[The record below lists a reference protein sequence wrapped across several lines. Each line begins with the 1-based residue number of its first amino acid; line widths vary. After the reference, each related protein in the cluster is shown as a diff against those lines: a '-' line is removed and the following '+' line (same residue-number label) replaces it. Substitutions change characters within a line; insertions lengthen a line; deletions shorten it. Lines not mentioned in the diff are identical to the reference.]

1 MSLILSII
9 SMFIVFFIINLL
21 GKVDK
26 EVCFKMLNKEKGVLA
41 LLILFFNVFLYVRY
55 KGTSYYWF
63 YYYLLI
69 YLTISAYI
77 DYKIQKVY
85 CFLNY
90 ITMAV
95 SLVFWG
101 SQVINGVDTI
111 PGVTAYIFFIAIS
124 CMLRVLGAYAGGDNE
139 VFIAIGY
146 FIVALNTINPLI
158 KLLLIML
165 MSSILLPI
173 LNFKYFSIKNM
184 RFKEGNKIAF
194 VPAIMLS
201 TMIIISL

>member
-41 LLILFFNVFLYVRY
+41 MLMLLFNTFIYIKY
-55 KGTSYYWF
+55 EGTSYYWF

-69 YLTISAYI
+69 YLTVSAYI

-95 SLVFWG
+95 SVVFWG

-111 PGVTAYIFFIAIS
+111 PGVTAYIFFVIMSFIFK
-124 CMLRVLGAYAGGDNE
+124 LTGAYAGGDNE

-165 MSSILLPI
+165 MSSILLPM

>member
-41 LLILFFNVFLYVRY
+41 LLILFFNVFLYVKY

-69 YLTISAYI
+69 YLTVSAYI

-85 CFLNY
+85 CFFNY

-95 SLVFWG
+95 SVVFWG

-111 PGVTAYIFFIAIS
+111 PGVTAYIFFVLIS
-124 CMLRVLGAYAGGDNE
+124 IIFNVTGAYAGGDNE
-139 VFIAIGY
+139 VFIVIGY

-165 MSSILLPI
+165 ISSILLPV
-173 LNFKYFSIKNM
+173 LNYKHFNLKKLEFEEGKN
-184 RFKEGNKIAF
+184 IAF

>member
-69 YLTISAYI
+69 YLTVSAYI

-90 ITMAV
+90 TTMAV
-95 SLVFWG
+95 SLGLWG
-101 SQVINGVDTI
+101 YQVLNGVDTI
-111 PGVTAYIFFIAIS
+111 PGVTAYIFFVIIS
-124 CMLRVLGAYAGGDNE
+124 FIFKLTGAYAGGDNE

-201 TMIIISL
+201 TMINISL

>member
-1 MSLILSII
+1 MSVILSII
-9 SMFIVFFIINLL
+9 SMFIVFFIIELL
-21 GKVDK
+21 GKVDE

-41 LLILFFNVFLYVRY
+41 MLMLLFNTFIYIKY
-55 KGTSYYWF
+55 EGTSYYWF

-69 YLTISAYI
+69 YLTVSAYI

-85 CFLNY
+85 CFFNY

-95 SLVFWG
+95 SVVFWG

-111 PGVTAYIFFIAIS
+111 PGVTAYIFFVLIS
-124 CMLRVLGAYAGGDNE
+124 IILNVTGAYAGGDNE
-139 VFIAIGY
+139 VFIVIGY

-165 MSSILLPI
+165 ISSILLPV
-173 LNFKYFSIKNM
+173 LNYKHFNLKKLEFEEGKN
-184 RFKEGNKIAF
+184 IAF

>member
-55 KGTSYYWF
+55 KGTSYYWL

-69 YLTISAYI
+69 YLTVSAYI

-85 CFLNY
+85 CFFNY

-95 SLVFWG
+95 SLGLWG
-101 SQVINGVDTI
+101 YQVLNGIDTI
-111 PGVTAYIFFIAIS
+111 PGVTAYVFFIAIS
-124 CMLRVLGAYAGGDNE
+124 CMLRFLGAYAGGDNE
-139 VFIAIGY
+139 VFIAVGY

-165 MSSILLPI
+165 MSSILLPM

-194 VPAIMLS
+194 IPAIMLS

>member
-1 MSLILSII
+1 MSVILSII
-9 SMFIVFFIINLL
+9 SMFIVFFIIELL
-21 GKVDK
+21 GKVDE

-41 LLILFFNVFLYVRY
+41 MLILLFNTFIYIKY
-55 KGTSYYWF
+55 EGTSYYWF

-69 YLTISAYI
+69 YLTVSAYI

-85 CFLNY
+85 CFFNY

-95 SLVFWG
+95 SLGLWG
-101 SQVINGVDTI
+101 CQVLNGIDTI
-111 PGVTAYIFFIAIS
+111 PGVTAYVFFIAIS

-165 MSSILLPI
+165 MSSILLPM

>member
-69 YLTISAYI
+69 YLTVSAYI

-95 SLVFWG
+95 SVVFWG

-111 PGVTAYIFFIAIS
+111 PGVTAYIFFVLIS
-124 CMLRVLGAYAGGDNE
+124 IIFNVTGAYAGGDNE
-139 VFIAIGY
+139 VFIVIGY

-165 MSSILLPI
+165 ISSILLPV
-173 LNFKYFSIKNM
+173 LNYKHFNLKKLEFEEGKN
-184 RFKEGNKIAF
+184 IAF

>member
-165 MSSILLPI
+165 MSSILLPM

>member
-69 YLTISAYI
+69 YLTVSAYI

-95 SLVFWG
+95 SVVFWG

-111 PGVTAYIFFIAIS
+111 PGVTAYIFFVLIS
-124 CMLRVLGAYAGGDNE
+124 IILNVTGAYAGGDNE
-139 VFIAIGY
+139 VFIVIGY
-146 FIVALNTINPLI
+146 FIVALNKINPLI

-165 MSSILLPI
+165 ISSILLPV
-173 LNFKYFSIKNM
+173 LNYKHFNLKKLEFE
-184 RFKEGNKIAF
+184 EGRNIAF

>member
-146 FIVALNTINPLI
+146 FIIALNTINPLI

-165 MSSILLPI
+165 MSSILLPM

-194 VPAIMLS
+194 IPAIMLS

>member
-26 EVCFKMLNKEKGVLA
+26 EVCFKMLVLA

-55 KGTSYYWF
+55 KGTSYYWL

-69 YLTISAYI
+69 YLTVSAYI

-85 CFLNY
+85 CFFNY

-95 SLVFWG
+95 SLGLWG
-101 SQVINGVDTI
+101 YQVLNGIDTI
-111 PGVTAYIFFIAIS
+111 PGVTAYVFFIAIS
-124 CMLRVLGAYAGGDNE
+124 CMLRFLGAYAGGDNE
-139 VFIAIGY
+139 VFIAVGY

-165 MSSILLPI
+165 MSSILLPM

-194 VPAIMLS
+194 IPAIMLS

>member
-9 SMFIVFFIINLL
+9 SMFIVFFIIKLL

-69 YLTISAYI
+69 YLTVSAYI

-95 SLVFWG
+95 SVVFWG

-111 PGVTAYIFFIAIS
+111 PGVTAYIFFVLIS
-124 CMLRVLGAYAGGDNE
+124 IIFNVTGAYAGGDNE
-139 VFIAIGY
+139 VFIVIGY

-165 MSSILLPI
+165 ISSILLPV
-173 LNFKYFSIKNM
+173 LNYKHFNLKKLEFEEGKN
-184 RFKEGNKIAF
+184 IAF

>member
-9 SMFIVFFIINLL
+9 SMFIVFFITNLL

-69 YLTISAYI
+69 YLTVSAYI

-90 ITMAV
+90 ITMAI
-95 SLVFWG
+95 SLGLWG
-101 SQVINGVDTI
+101 YQVLNGVDTI
-111 PGVTAYIFFIAIS
+111 PGVTAYIFFVIIS
-124 CMLRVLGAYAGGDNE
+124 FIFKLTGAYAGGDNE

-201 TMIIISL
+201 TMINISL

>member
-1 MSLILSII
+1 MSVILSII

-63 YYYLLI
+63 YCYLLI
-69 YLTISAYI
+69 YLTVSAYI

-95 SLVFWG
+95 SVVFWG

-111 PGVTAYIFFIAIS
+111 PGVTAYIFFVLIS
-124 CMLRVLGAYAGGDNE
+124 IILNVTGAYAGGDNE
-139 VFIAIGY
+139 VFIVIGY

-165 MSSILLPI
+165 ISSILLPV
-173 LNFKYFSIKNM
+173 LNYKHFNLKKLEFE
-184 RFKEGNKIAF
+184 EGNKIAF

>member
-9 SMFIVFFIINLL
+9 SMFIVFLIINLL

-201 TMIIISL
+201 TMINISL

>member
-1 MSLILSII
+1 MSVILSII

-21 GKVDK
+21 GNVDK

-165 MSSILLPI
+165 MSSILLPM

-194 VPAIMLS
+194 IPAIMLS

>member
-9 SMFIVFFIINLL
+9 SMFIIFFIINLL

-41 LLILFFNVFLYVRY
+41 LLILFFNVFLYIRY

-69 YLTISAYI
+69 YLTVSAYI

-85 CFLNY
+85 CFFNY

-95 SLVFWG
+95 SLGLWG
-101 SQVINGVDTI
+101 YQVLNGIDTI
-111 PGVTAYIFFIAIS
+111 PGVTAYVFFIAIS
-124 CMLRVLGAYAGGDNE
+124 CMLRFLGAYAGGDNE

-158 KLLLIML
+158 KLLLIVL
-165 MSSILLPI
+165 MSSILLPM

-194 VPAIMLS
+194 IPAIMLS

>member
-9 SMFIVFFIINLL
+9 SMFIVFFIIKLL

-69 YLTISAYI
+69 YLTVSAYI

-90 ITMAV
+90 ITMAI
-95 SLVFWG
+95 SLGLWG
-101 SQVINGVDTI
+101 YQVLNGVDTI
-111 PGVTAYIFFIAIS
+111 PGVTAYIFFVIIS
-124 CMLRVLGAYAGGDNE
+124 FIFKLTGAYAGGDNE

-201 TMIIISL
+201 TMINISL

>member
-1 MSLILSII
+1 MSVILSII

-41 LLILFFNVFLYVRY
+41 MLMLLFNTFIYIKY
-55 KGTSYYWF
+55 EGTSYYWF

-69 YLTISAYI
+69 YLTVSAYI

-95 SLVFWG
+95 SLGLWG
-101 SQVINGVDTI
+101 CQVLNGIDTI
-111 PGVTAYIFFIAIS
+111 PGVTAYVFFIAIS

-165 MSSILLPI
+165 MSSILLTM

>member
-1 MSLILSII
+1 MSVILSII

-41 LLILFFNVFLYVRY
+41 LLILLFNVFLYVRY

-69 YLTISAYI
+69 YLTVSAYI

-95 SLVFWG
+95 SVVFWG

-111 PGVTAYIFFIAIS
+111 PGVTAYIFFVLIS
-124 CMLRVLGAYAGGDNE
+124 IILNVTGAYAGGDNE
-139 VFIAIGY
+139 VFIVIGY

-165 MSSILLPI
+165 ISSILLPV
-173 LNFKYFSIKNM
+173 LNYKHFNLKKLEFE
-184 RFKEGNKIAF
+184 EGNKIAF

>member
-9 SMFIVFFIINLL
+9 GVFIVFFIINLL

-41 LLILFFNVFLYVRY
+41 LLILFFNVFLYARY

-69 YLTISAYI
+69 YLTVSAYI

-85 CFLNY
+85 CFFNY

-95 SLVFWG
+95 SLGLWG
-101 SQVINGVDTI
+101 YQVLNGVDTI
-111 PGVTAYIFFIAIS
+111 PGVTAYIFFVIMSFIFK
-124 CMLRVLGAYAGGDNE
+124 LTGAYAGGDNE

-165 MSSILLPI
+165 MSSILLPM

>member
-9 SMFIVFFIINLL
+9 SMFIVFLIINLL

-69 YLTISAYI
+69 YLTVSAYI

-90 ITMAV
+90 ITMAI
-95 SLVFWG
+95 SLGLWG
-101 SQVINGVDTI
+101 YQVLNGVDTI
-111 PGVTAYIFFIAIS
+111 PGVTAYIFFVIIS
-124 CMLRVLGAYAGGDNE
+124 FIFKLTGAYAGGDNE

-201 TMIIISL
+201 TMINISL

>member
-1 MSLILSII
+1 MSVILSII

-69 YLTISAYI
+69 YLTVSAYI

-90 ITMAV
+90 TTMAV
-95 SLVFWG
+95 SLGLWG
-101 SQVINGVDTI
+101 YQVLNGVDTI
-111 PGVTAYIFFIAIS
+111 PGVTAYIFFVIIS
-124 CMLRVLGAYAGGDNE
+124 FIFKLTGAYAGGDNE

-201 TMIIISL
+201 TMINISL

>member
-165 MSSILLPI
+165 MSSILLPM

-194 VPAIMLS
+194 IPAIMLS

>member
-9 SMFIVFFIINLL
+9 SMFIVFLIINLL

-69 YLTISAYI
+69 YLTVSAYI

-90 ITMAV
+90 ITMAI
-95 SLVFWG
+95 SLGLWG
-101 SQVINGVDTI
+101 YQVLNGVDTI
-111 PGVTAYIFFIAIS
+111 PGVTAYIFFVIIS
-124 CMLRVLGAYAGGDNE
+124 FIFKLTGAYAGGDNE

-146 FIVALNTINPLI
+146 FIVALNKINPLI

-201 TMIIISL
+201 TMINISL

>member
-1 MSLILSII
+1 MSVILSII

-69 YLTISAYI
+69 YLTVSAYI

-95 SLVFWG
+95 SVVFWG

-111 PGVTAYIFFIAIS
+111 PGVTAYIFFVIMSFIFK
-124 CMLRVLGAYAGGDNE
+124 LTGAYAGGDNE

-165 MSSILLPI
+165 MSSILLPM
-173 LNFKYFSIKNM
+173 LNFKCFSIKNM

-194 VPAIMLS
+194 IPAIMLS

>member
-69 YLTISAYI
+69 YLTVSAYI

-90 ITMAV
+90 ITMAI
-95 SLVFWG
+95 SLGLWG
-101 SQVINGVDTI
+101 YQVLNGVDTI
-111 PGVTAYIFFIAIS
+111 PGVTAYIFFVLIS
-124 CMLRVLGAYAGGDNE
+124 IILNVTGAYAGGDNE
-139 VFIAIGY
+139 VFIVIGY

-158 KLLLIML
+158 ELLLIML
-165 MSSILLPI
+165 ISSILLPI
-173 LNFKYFSIKNM
+173 LNFKYFSIKKM
-184 RFKEGNKIAF
+184 EFKEGNKIAF
-194 VPAIMLS
+194 IPAIMLS

>member
-69 YLTISAYI
+69 YLTVSAYI

-111 PGVTAYIFFIAIS
+111 PGVTAYIFFVIIS
-124 CMLRVLGAYAGGDNE
+124 FIFKLTGAYAGGDNE

>member
-69 YLTISAYI
+69 YLTVSAYI

-90 ITMAV
+90 TTMAV
-95 SLVFWG
+95 SLGLWG
-101 SQVINGVDTI
+101 YQVLNGVDTI
-111 PGVTAYIFFIAIS
+111 PGVTAYIFFVIIS
-124 CMLRVLGAYAGGDNE
+124 FIFKLTGAYAGGDNE

-165 MSSILLPI
+165 MSSILLPM

-201 TMIIISL
+201 TMINISL

>member
-41 LLILFFNVFLYVRY
+41 LLILFFNVFLYVKY

-69 YLTISAYI
+69 YITVSAYI

-85 CFLNY
+85 CFFNY

-95 SLVFWG
+95 SLGLWG
-101 SQVINGVDTI
+101 YQVLNGIDTI
-111 PGVTAYIFFIAIS
+111 PGVTAYVFFIAIC

-165 MSSILLPI
+165 MSSILLTM

>member
-9 SMFIVFFIINLL
+9 SMFIVFFITNLL

-69 YLTISAYI
+69 YLTVSAYI

-95 SLVFWG
+95 SLDLWG
-101 SQVINGVDTI
+101 SQVLNGIDTI
-111 PGVTAYIFFIAIS
+111 PGVTAYVFFIAIS
-124 CMLRVLGAYAGGDNE
+124 CMLRFLGAYSGGDNE

-158 KLLLIML
+158 KLLFIML
-165 MSSILLPI
+165 ISSILLPV
-173 LNFKYFSIKNM
+173 LNYKYFNLKKLK
-184 RFKEGNKIAF
+184 FAEGKKIAF
-194 VPAIMLS
+194 VPAIFLS
-201 TMIIISL
+201 SMILIIL

>member
-1 MSLILSII
+1 MSVILSII

-41 LLILFFNVFLYVRY
+41 MLMLLFNTFIYIKY

-69 YLTISAYI
+69 YLTVSAYI

-95 SLVFWG
+95 SLGLWG
-101 SQVINGVDTI
+101 CQVLNGIDTI
-111 PGVTAYIFFIAIS
+111 PGVTAYVFFIAIS

-194 VPAIMLS
+194 IPAIMLS